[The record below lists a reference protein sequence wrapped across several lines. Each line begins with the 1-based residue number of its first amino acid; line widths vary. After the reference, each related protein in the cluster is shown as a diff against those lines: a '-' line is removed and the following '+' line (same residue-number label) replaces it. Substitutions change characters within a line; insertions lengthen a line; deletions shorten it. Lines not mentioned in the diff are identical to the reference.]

1 MSSYISRKALISKLE
16 KHYCASCKRKGVD
29 FDVDRCRS
37 CVINS
42 VLEKIRRLPAAD
54 VAPMYYG
61 KRVIRN
67 KKKNTAPKHEAEM
80 DE

>member
-1 MSSYISRKALISKLE
+1 MSNYISRKALISKLE
-16 KHYCASCKRKGVD
+16 KHYCASCKRQGVD
-29 FDVDRCRS
+29 LDGDHCRS

-54 VAPMYYG
+54 VVPAYYG
-61 KRVIRN
+61 KWVIRN
-67 KKKNTAPKHEAEM
+67 KKKNTAPNYEAKM